1 MGSKI
6 LAGRYELIEKIG
18 DGGMAVVYKAKD
30 RLLNRFVAIK
40 ILKPEFI
47 KDPKFIDSFRRESQA
62 AAGLSH
68 PNIVSVYDVGKEGNI
83 YYIVMEVLE
92 GDTLSDVI
100 RREGRLDEKK
110 AIDIAKKIALALS
123 AAHKKN
129 IIHRDVKPH
138 NVLITEDGTVKIAD
152 FGIAKAVNSGTIV
165 NNTSTVMGSVHY
177 LSPEQARGGY
187 VDARSDIYSLGI
199 VLYEMLTG
207 TVPFDGDNPVSV
219 AMMHMNEDV
228 KPPSLINPAIS
239 PALDR
244 VVLKAT
250 AKHQPDRYKSADE
263 LYDALVDA
271 ENAIDSERSGYGL
284 KEFYAIPHETQEAA
298 QDTDLSGYSSG
309 EEEDEAYLPF
319 QRKKKKKKA
328 KKESASGGSRKKS
341 RLIRILAV
349 VLALACAIPLSIL
362 LLNALSGS
370 GNTVKIPNVI
380 GMTEEEAAD
389 ELEQAGLEY
398 TLGTPV
404 LSDEYDA
411 GEVVSTNPE
420 VGREVKEGYTVE
432 LILSRGSNTETVS
445 VPNVVGRSLSDAR
458 SRLEDY
464 DLTVGEITYD
474 DDSEE
479 AEGTVLSQDP
489 GSGTEVETGSSV
501 NLVVS
506 SGEGAV
512 TTVSVP
518 DVRGRT
524 QESAQSRLE
533 ESGLRLGSVDTA
545 YSDSVEEGLVISQEY
560 DEGTELEEGSS
571 VGVTISLGPEE
582 TEPEP
587 EYVTIPMTVDY
598 SSAQNE
604 VFVLTVTVTD
614 SSGVH
619 YIVNNQQRQK
629 SEGSEQVVLSGTG
642 TDATVRVIMDNQ
654 IVAEYTA
661 NFETGELD

>member
-47 KDPKFIDSFRRESQA
+47 KDPKFTDSFRRESQA

-100 RREGRLDEKK
+100 KREGRLDEKK

-138 NVLITEDGTVKIAD
+138 NILITEDGTVKIAD
-152 FGIAKAVNSGTIV
+152 FGIAKTVNSGTIV
-165 NNTSTVMGSVHY
+165 NNTNTVMGSVHY

-228 KPPSLINPAIS
+228 KPPSLVNPAVS
-239 PALDR
+239 PELDS

-263 LYDALVDA
+263 FFEALKEA
-271 ENAIDSERSGYGL
+271 ESAIDSRRSGYGL
-284 KEFYAIPHETQEAA
+284 TAFYAIAKDGQSEVPA
-298 QDTDLSGYSSG
+298 DGGFSGYEG
-309 EEEDEAYLPF
+309 GDEDEDDVFPF
-319 QRKKKKKKA
+319 RRKKNKKPKKQ
-328 KKESASGGSRKKS
+328 KKNDGGKKS
-341 RLIRILAV
+341 KKTRILAV
-349 VLALACAIPLSIL
+349 VLALVCAIPLSML
-362 LLNALSGS
+362 LLNAFGGS
-370 GNTVKIPNVI
+370 GKTVAIPDVL
-380 GMTEEEAAD
+380 GMTEEDAAK
-389 ELEQAGLEY
+389 ELEKAGLEY
-398 TLGTPV
+398 KRGTPV
-404 LSDEYDA
+404 LSDEYDT
-411 GEVVSTNPE
+411 GEVVSTDPE
-420 VGREVKEGYTVE
+420 IGRKVKKGYTVK
-432 LILSRGSNTETVS
+432 LIPSKGSDGETVR
-445 VPNVVGRSLSDAR
+445 VPNTVGKNLDVAKDL
-458 SRLEDY
+458 LEDY
-464 DLTVGEITYD
+464 DLKCGNVSYD
-474 DDSEE
+474 EDSDLP
-479 AEGTVLSQDP
+479 EGTVVSQDP
-489 GSGTEVETGSSV
+489 DAGEEVDAGSSV

-506 SGEGAV
+506 SGSATSTVKVPSLLNKSQEAAQAALEAV
-512 TTVSVP
+512 
-518 DVRGRT
+518 
-524 QESAQSRLE
+524 
-533 ESGLRLGSVDTA
+533 GLKLGSVDTA
-545 YSDSVEEGLVISQEY
+545 HSDSVEEGLVISQQYEK
-560 DEGTELEEGSS
+560 GTELEEGAS
-571 VGVTISLGPEE
+571 VSITISSGPEQQ
-582 TEPEP
+582 EP
-587 EYVTIPMTVDY
+587 EYVSIPLTVDY
-598 SSAQNE
+598 SGAENE

-614 SSGVH
+614 SNGLH

-629 SEGSEQVVLSGTG
+629 SSGSEQVVLTGTG
-642 TDATVRVIMDNQ
+642 TDAVVRVIIDNQ
-654 IVAEYTA
+654 IVAEYSA
-661 NFETGELD
+661 NFETGDLN